1 MQPQVMQTQVTL
13 PQGPHAVASPF
24 RSAFRGKRLRYGAI
38 VMVSGEL
45 A

>member
-1 MQPQVMQTQVTL
+1 MQTQVTL
-13 PQGPHAVASPF
+13 AQSPRAVAPPSD
-24 RSAFRGKRLRYGAI
+24 LRYGAI